1 MSYEEFITFQTYN
14 DKLIDFLKKKRDLF
28 FHVSINKKFNV
39 NESYKKGLE
48 FEISTID
55 EAYNLSSQNDYKKN
69 GARLGYKNIK
79 RKIFQK
85 EEIKNL

>member
-39 NESYKKGLE
+39 N
-48 FEISTID
+48 
-55 EAYNLSSQNDYKKN
+55 
-69 GARLGYKNIK
+69 
-79 RKIFQK
+79 KIF
-85 EEIKNL
+85 IKISNVQYHC